1 MKAGIINLSAEL
13 AASYSKTLEKNNI
26 HVIPLTIEDFEHKLP
41 ELDAVIVREN
51 AATDTVRTCSILL
64 RLKEETNADVW
75 VFSSA
80 PQKITR
86 TVYLQLG
93 ALGILSEDCDEE
105 ELQLIISNSFY
116 RKREKKTIEAKET
129 LDQQSEQLAQKLKL
143 IPQNH
148 GVQILGE
155 REITL
160 TTLEYKVI
168 HLLYSNQNTVVTYR
182 EIYERVWQKKYNN
195 QKYRVANLI
204 YHLREKMEHNST
216 NAAFIRTIR
225 SKGYMLDLL
234 TI

>member
-1 MKAGIINLSAEL
+1 MKAGIINLSADFAE
-13 AASYSKTLEKNNI
+13 SYSKKLEKNNI
-26 HVIPLTIEDFEHKLP
+26 HVIPLALDDFEQKIS
-41 ELDAVIVREN
+41 ELDAVIVREI
-51 AATDTVRTCSILL
+51 AVEDTVQTCSILIK
-64 RLKEETNADVW
+64 LKEKTNADVW
-75 VFSSA
+75 VFSST

-93 ALGILSEDCDEE
+93 ALGILSEECDED
-105 ELQLIISNSFY
+105 ELQLIISNSLC
-116 RKREKKTIEAKET
+116 RKGNKSDDSLRDGI
-129 LDQQSEQLAQKLKL
+129 DQEPDQAVQKLKL

-155 REITL
+155 KEITL

-168 HLLYSNQNTVVTYR
+168 SLLYNNRNNVVTYG

-204 YHLREKMEHNST
+204 YHLREKMEDNPNGPS
-216 NAAFIRTIR
+216 FIRTIR

-234 TI
+234 AI